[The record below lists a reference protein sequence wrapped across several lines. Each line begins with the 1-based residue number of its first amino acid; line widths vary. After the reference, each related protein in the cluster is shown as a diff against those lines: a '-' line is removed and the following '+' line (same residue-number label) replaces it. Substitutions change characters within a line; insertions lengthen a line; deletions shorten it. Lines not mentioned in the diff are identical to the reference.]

1 MENNTVSL
9 LGKGLTAEGWE
20 PVVNRLEEWGY
31 ESRIYRD
38 YDDIDEPCR
47 LGIILNYSSI
57 VPRDTL
63 EVPTRGFILFHS
75 SDLPKGRGW
84 APIYNTM
91 TRGLPLVQTMLY
103 ATEQVD
109 AGPMIAKAR
118 YPLRGTEVENE
129 VQDFDDKLTIVLIE
143 GCLRDVL
150 ESDVTGREQ
159 VEKKSTYW
167 EKRSPTDSE
176 IDTRRVVND
185 VIDHIKALPDEAPP
199 FCEYRDRTYEIDL
212 IPTDP
217 QSIEFDQQRVTLE
230 KYY

>member
-1 MENNTVSL
+1 MENNRVSL

-31 ESRIYRD
+31 DYRIYRD
-38 YDDIDEPCR
+38 HNDIDEPCR

-57 VPRDTL
+57 VPRDIL
-63 EVPTRGFILFHS
+63 EIPTRGFILFHS

-118 YPLRGTEVENE
+118 YPLRGTELENE
-129 VQDFDDKLTIVLIE
+129 VQEFDDELTIILVE
-143 GCLRDVL
+143 NCLRDVL
-150 ESDVTGREQ
+150 DNDVSGKEQ
-159 VEKKSTYW
+159 LEKKATYW
-167 EKRSPTDSE
+167 EKRSPSDSE
-176 IDTRRVVND
+176 IDVECTIGDVV
-185 VIDHIKALPDEAPP
+185 DHLRAVPDEAPP
-199 FCEYRDRTYEIDL
+199 FFKYEGRSFKIQL
-212 IPTDP
+212 TPMEP
-217 QSIEFDQQRVTLE
+217 RPIEFDPQRVTLE
-230 KYY
+230 RYY